1 MFLILVAHP
10 CLNVKD
16 EILEYLRE
24 TSQSIHWMSY
34 WNPDTM
40 KMIRDKALL
49 WSKQKTTQGV
59 ALVIDCAENFSNHG
73 FFSIIGL
80 MEQGFARDLVLIVS
94 SIHRVPEH
102 ILERGTIVYSSQKPE
117 FIEGW
122 KNDDPDILDRN
133 GWEEVLRS

>member
-1 MFLILVAHP
+1 MFLILVVHP
-10 CLNVKD
+10 CFSIKEEVLKYLKD
-16 EILEYLRE
+16 
-24 TSQSIHWMSY
+24 SSSIYWMSY
-34 WNPDTM
+34 WNPETM

-59 ALVIDCAENFSNHG
+59 ALVIDSAENFSNHG

-102 ILERGTIVYSSQKPE
+102 ILERGTIIYSNERPE
-117 FIEGW
+117 YLEGW
-122 KNDDPDILDRN
+122 QNDDPSVYDKER
-133 GWEEVLRS
+133 WEEVLRS